1 MNKDETL
8 RLLIVDTSR
17 NDAEQMVNT
26 LRGAGFAVRAAF
38 AEDEEDMLE
47 AAGKQVIDMVL
58 CATGLPDAPIAGVC
72 AALVATGKDMPLIAV
87 APRCDAKLQVSV
99 IQEGARDLALREPAE
114 HLPLIVAREFDA
126 LLQRRAM
133 QRYKTSYEESET
145 RARALIDSSRDAI
158 TYVHDGMHIY
168 ANSVYLGMFGFA
180 EFDEVEGT
188 PIMDMVAPADHPK
201 LKDFLRRYSKG
212 ESSETTLQVQGLRP
226 DGAHFSALMEF
237 FHASIGGEACTQ
249 IIIRDQSSS
258 KELEKKIKHL
268 SKQDLLTGLYNR
280 QYFLEDL
287 ELTLARAPAERG
299 DTAILYILLD
309 NFKAIKD
316 TVGIAGSDLV
326 LSDIACLLRASIRS
340 DDIAARFADNVFT
353 VMTRG
358 HSDFQALAETIRR
371 VIEEHISEVAGQS
384 ITTTVSIGIH
394 RVDGGNSSAHDVV
407 ARADLACEIARTG
420 GGNRCHTHDPV
431 QDAKA
436 DQAKGQQWTALIKHA
451 VETDGFRLVYQPIVS
466 MQGDPVERYEV
477 LLRMVGPDND
487 LILPGQFIPVAE
499 QSTLILDIDRW
510 VIGNA
515 VRLLAEHQRSS
526 GKPAVFFIKLSG
538 VSLSDPELLPWIS
551 ERLKAA
557 RLQGDSLVF
566 ELHQQTATAHLKE
579 AKQFVAGLKQ
589 LRCGFAIEHF
599 GARDNAFHILKHLA
613 TDYLKIDGSLM
624 HKLAQNTE
632 QQETVRNIAA
642 QAHEMGKL
650 TIAEFVEDASSLS
663 VLWQC
668 GVKFIQ
674 GNFLQEPH
682 PLMDY
687 EFSEETTV

>member
-1 MNKDETL
+1 MTRDETL
-8 RLLIVDTSR
+8 RLLVVDTSS
-17 NDAEQMVNT
+17 NDAEQLLNA
-26 LRGAGFAVRAAF
+26 LRSAGFSVRPTLV
-38 AEDEEDMLE
+38 EDEEDMVE
-47 AAGKQVIDMVL
+47 ALGKHVIDMVL
-58 CATGLPDAPIAGVC
+58 CTTGLPDFSVADAC
-72 AALVATGKDMPLIAV
+72 TALAASGKDASLIAV

-99 IQEGARDLALREPAE
+99 IQDGARDLALREPSE

-126 LLQRRAM
+126 LLQRRAL
-133 QRYKTSYEESET
+133 QHYKINYEESET

-158 TYVHDGMHIY
+158 TYVHDGMHVY

-180 EFDEVEGT
+180 EFEEVEGT

-212 ESSETTLQVQGLRP
+212 ESSDTTLQVQGLRP
-226 DGAHFSALMEF
+226 DASHFSALMEF
-237 FHASIGGEACTQ
+237 THASISGEACTQ

-287 ELTLARAPAERG
+287 EHTLARTPAERS
-299 DTAILYILLD
+299 DTAVLYILLD

-326 LSDIACLLRASIRS
+326 LSDIASLLRTTIRS

-358 HSDFQALAETIRR
+358 HSDHKALAETIRHA
-371 VIEEHISEVAGQS
+371 IEDHISEVAGQS

-394 RVDGGNSSAHDVV
+394 CVGVDDLNAHDVV

-420 GGNRCHTHDPV
+420 GGNRFHLHDPV
-431 QDAKA
+431 RDAKA
-436 DQAKGQQWTALIKHA
+436 DQAKGQQWAAQIKHA

-477 LLRMVGPDND
+477 LLRMVGLDNE

-526 GKPAVFFIKLSG
+526 GKPALFFIKLSG
-538 VSLSDPELLPWIS
+538 ASLSDPELLPWIS
-551 ERLKAA
+551 ERLKSA

-579 AKQFVAGLKQ
+579 AKQFLIGLKQ

-599 GARDNAFHILKHLA
+599 GTRENAFHILKHLA

-632 QQETVRNIAA
+632 QQEMVKNIAA